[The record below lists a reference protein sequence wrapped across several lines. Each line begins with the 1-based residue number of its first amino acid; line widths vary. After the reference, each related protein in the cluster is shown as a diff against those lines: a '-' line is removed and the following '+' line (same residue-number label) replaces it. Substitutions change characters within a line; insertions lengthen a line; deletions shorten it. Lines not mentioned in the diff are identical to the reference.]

1 MKRKVFY
8 LAALTAAL
16 LTSGPAWSTINMK
29 FYFLEGQDTIK
40 DFNYNS
46 PEVNVYSKG
55 VRLGNFYWDWESCI
69 PASFDDALSGTTV
82 SYKSSFGHV
91 GKFTI
96 TDNGTVNLMLS
107 TLKVSTT
114 RSNGQPWTNR
124 SITIEDEDGNR
135 DNLYTDYLG
144 RDSTYLVPGN
154 SYNYWWQDKKFSFVM
169 ADGFVLNLTE
179 SGGSSTPTSTV
190 RFSVKG
196 RYDDFPYD
204 NSSYYLYAYGDR
216 DQYQYVGSYTTQ
228 IETGSYWIR
237 NDLGI
242 YTDKIEITKDTVIW
256 LDYRKV
262 TFSVKTGTTPNEDLE
277 VSVSPK
283 TDQNNYYSYYSDN
296 ESTNSKGD
304 AVFYL
309 LPGEYKYSVAG
320 KKGDFTVAA
329 QDKTID
335 VKTSKVVITLNGD
348 DPAAID
354 NQSYSWKYGDDD
366 NYSSQNVT
374 PENGKIMLLTT
385 PGDYKLVINDICQ
398 VDVTVAEGENA
409 KTVDLYSLKFTT
421 NVAASGNIYIN
432 NSFRMTY
439 NKKYY
444 FTAGDYNYGF
454 YYYNSDV
461 TDFTLN
467 QNKEIPIN
475 YCTLTVTV
483 SDNSGVVEN
492 ENVSCGNSDG
502 RTDANGKIVL
512 LVPYG
517 EYELSAPRSYV
528 SKTVNLSTA
537 TANETLTIPGYVTFN
552 VTHMGKPIQRGNID
566 IYEAQGNKYYNVD
579 IRDGVAKA
587 RLDPTQKFEVQG
599 YHGNTSISDGSTL
612 QLGVLNVSSEG
623 MGLAFP
629 MENWEAVSSYFVLVG
644 STVRLTAIPVSGG
657 SFKEWNINGNKFTD
671 GMIDLTITT
680 PQTTAN
686 AVFNGSASAHTQIR
700 NTSVNTTFSYD
711 EDYVYL
717 PSNVQGKVNI
727 YSSDGKQVK
736 SIGVAGDKV
745 GIYDLPQGTYVLTL
759 TPVTGDTQ
767 VARFL
772 KK

>member
-40 DFNYNS
+40 DFNNS
-46 PEVNVYSKG
+46 PELYVYSKG
-55 VRLGNFYWDWESCI
+55 VQLGDFDWDWESCI
-69 PASFDDALSGTTV
+69 PAYFDDDLSGTTV
-82 SYKSSFGHV
+82 SYRSSFGHI

-96 TDNGTVNLMLS
+96 SDGTTVNLMCSKLNV
-107 TLKVSTT
+107 TLT
-114 RSNGQPWTNR
+114 RSNGQPWSYR
-124 SITIEDEDGNR
+124 SFSIEDE
-135 DNLYTDYLG
+135 Y
-144 RDSTYLVPGN
+144 GN
-154 SYNYWWQDKKFSFVM
+154 SESVYTNNLGQASIYLIPGMSYSYSWQDKNNSFVM
-169 ADGFVLNLTE
+169 ADGFALNLIE
-179 SGGSSTPTSTV
+179 GGGSSAPSSTV
-190 RFSVKG
+190 NISVRG
-196 RYDDFPYD
+196 RYDDFPN
-204 NSSYYLYAYGDR
+204 NSSSFYLYTYGDKE
-216 DQYQYVGSYTTQ
+216 DYQYVGSYTTQ
-228 IETGSYWIR
+228 VETGSYWIK

-242 YTDKIEITKDTVIW
+242 FTDRIEITKDTVIW

-262 TFSVKTGTTPNEDLE
+262 TFSAKTGTTPNENLR
-277 VSVSPK
+277 VSVYPK
-283 TDQNNYYSYYSDN
+283 SEQNNYYYYSDN
-296 ESTNSKGD
+296 KSTNAKGE
-304 AVFYL
+304 AEFYL
-309 LPGEYKYSVAG
+309 LPGEYNYNVAG

-329 QDKTID
+329 QDKNID

-348 DPAAID
+348 DPAAIE
-354 NQSYSWKYGDDD
+354 NQSYSWEYGDDD

-374 PENGKIMLLTT
+374 PENGKITLITT
-385 PGDYKLVINDICQ
+385 PGDYKLVINDICR

-467 QNKEIPIN
+467 QNKEIAIN

-483 SDNSGVVEN
+483 SDNIGVVEN
-492 ENVSCGNSDG
+492 EHVSCGNSDG
-502 RTDANGKIVL
+502 RTDANGKVVL

-517 EYELSAPRSYV
+517 EFELSAPRSYV

-537 TANETLTIPGYVTFN
+537 TATETLTLPAYVTFN
-552 VTHMGKPIQRGNID
+552 VTHMGQPIQRGNFD
-566 IYEAQGNKYYNVD
+566 ILEATGNRYYNLD
-579 IRDGVAKA
+579 IVNGVTKA
-587 RLDPTQKFEVQG
+587 RIDPTQTFEVEG
-599 YHGNTSISDGSTL
+599 YHGFASISEGSTL

-657 SFKEWNINGNKFTD
+657 SFKEWNINGNKLTE
-671 GMIDLTITT
+671 GMIDLTITA
-680 PQTTAN
+680 PRTTAT
-686 AVFNGSASAHTQIR
+686 AMFNGSASAHTQIR

-711 EDYVYL
+711 NDYVYL
-717 PSNVQGKVNI
+717 PSNVQGKVSI

-745 GIYDLPQGTYVLTL
+745 GVYDLPQGTYVLTL

>member
-1 MKRKVFY
+1 MKRKVLY

-40 DFNYNS
+40 DLNNNS
-46 PEVNVYSKG
+46 PELYVYSKG
-55 VRLGNFYWDWESCI
+55 VQLGNFYWDWESCI
-69 PASFDDALSGTTV
+69 PADFDDNLSGTTV
-82 SYKSSFGHV
+82 SYRSSFGHI

-96 TDNGTVNLMLS
+96 SDGTTVNLMCS
-107 TLKVSTT
+107 TLNVTLT
-114 RSNGQPWTNR
+114 RSNGQPWTYR
-124 SITIEDEDGNR
+124 SFNIEDENGNYY
-135 DNLYTDYLG
+135 NLYTDNLG
-144 RDSTYLVPGN
+144 QASTYLIPGK
-154 SYNYWWQDKKFSFVM
+154 SYKYWWQDTEFVFTM
-169 ADGFVLNLTE
+169 ADGFALNLTE
-179 SGGSSTPTSTV
+179 SEGGGAPSSTV
-190 RFSVKG
+190 NISVKG
-196 RYDDFPYD
+196 RYDDFPYN
-204 NSSYYLYAYGDR
+204 NSSYRMYTYGDKE
-216 DQYQYVGSYTTQ
+216 DDIYVGSYTTQ
-228 IETGSYWIR
+228 VETGSYWIK

-242 YTDKIEITKDTVIW
+242 FTDRIEITKDTVIW

-262 TFSVKTGTTPNEDLE
+262 TFSAKTGTTPNENLR
-277 VSVSPK
+277 VSVYPK
-283 TDQNNYYSYYSDN
+283 SEQNNYYYYSDN
-296 ESTNSKGD
+296 KSTNAKGE
-304 AVFYL
+304 AEFYL
-309 LPGEYKYSVAG
+309 LPGEYTYNVAG

-329 QDKTID
+329 QDKNID

-348 DPAAID
+348 DPAAIQ
-354 NQSYSWKYGDDD
+354 NQSYSWEYGDDD

-374 PENGKIMLLTT
+374 PENGKITLITT
-385 PGDYKLVINDICQ
+385 PGDYKLVINDICR

-421 NVAASGNIYIN
+421 NVAASGNIYLN
-432 NSFRMTY
+432 NDFRMTY

-444 FTAGDYNYGF
+444 FTEGDYRYGF
-454 YYYNSDV
+454 SYYSSDV

-467 QNKEIPIN
+467 QNKEIAIN

-492 ENVSCGNSDG
+492 ENVSVGNTSG
-502 RTDANGKIVL
+502 RTDANGKVVL

-517 EYELSAPRSYV
+517 EFELSAPRSYV

-537 TANETLTIPGYVTFN
+537 TATETLTLPAYVTFN
-552 VTHMGKPIQRGNID
+552 VTHMGQPIQHGNFD
-566 IYEAQGNKYYNVD
+566 ILEATGNRYYNLD
-579 IRDGVAKA
+579 IVNGVTKA
-587 RLDPTQKFEVQG
+587 RIDPTQTFEVQG
-599 YHGNTSISDGSTL
+599 YHGFASISEGSTL

-644 STVRLTAIPVSGG
+644 STVRLTAIPVGGG
-657 SFKEWNINGNKFTD
+657 SLKEWNINGNKYTE

-680 PQTTAN
+680 PRTTAT
-686 AVFNGSASAHTQIR
+686 AVFNGSASTHTQIR

-711 EDYVYL
+711 DSYVYL
-717 PSNVQGKVNI
+717 PTEVQGKVSI
-727 YSSDGKQVK
+727 YSVDGKLVK

-745 GIYDLPQGTYVLTL
+745 GIYDLPQGEYILTL
-759 TPVTGDTQ
+759 TTNNDTQ

>member
-1 MKRKVFY
+1 
-8 LAALTAAL
+8 
-16 LTSGPAWSTINMK
+16 
-29 FYFLEGQDTIK
+29 
-40 DFNYNS
+40 
-46 PEVNVYSKG
+46 
-55 VRLGNFYWDWESCI
+55 
-69 PASFDDALSGTTV
+69 
-82 SYKSSFGHV
+82 
-91 GKFTI
+91 
-96 TDNGTVNLMLS
+96 
-107 TLKVSTT
+107 
-114 RSNGQPWTNR
+114 
-124 SITIEDEDGNR
+124 
-135 DNLYTDYLG
+135 
-144 RDSTYLVPGN
+144 
-154 SYNYWWQDKKFSFVM
+154 
-169 ADGFVLNLTE
+169 
-179 SGGSSTPTSTV
+179 
-190 RFSVKG
+190 
-196 RYDDFPYD
+196 
-204 NSSYYLYAYGDR
+204 
-216 DQYQYVGSYTTQ
+216 
-228 IETGSYWIR
+228 
-237 NDLGI
+237 
-242 YTDKIEITKDTVIW
+242 
-256 LDYRKV
+256 
-262 TFSVKTGTTPNEDLE
+262 
-277 VSVSPK
+277 
-283 TDQNNYYSYYSDN
+283 
-296 ESTNSKGD
+296 
-304 AVFYL
+304 
-309 LPGEYKYSVAG
+309 
-320 KKGDFTVAA
+320 
-329 QDKTID
+329 
-335 VKTSKVVITLNGD
+335 
-348 DPAAID
+348 
-354 NQSYSWKYGDDD
+354 
-366 NYSSQNVT
+366 
-374 PENGKIMLLTT
+374 
-385 PGDYKLVINDICQ
+385 
-398 VDVTVAEGENA
+398 
-409 KTVDLYSLKFTT
+409 
-421 NVAASGNIYIN
+421 
-432 NSFRMTY
+432 MTY

-454 YYYNSDV
+454 YSYGNDV

-492 ENVSCGNSDG
+492 ENVSCGDSDG

-552 VTHMGKPIQRGNID
+552 ITHMGKPIQRGNID
-566 IYEAQGNKYYNVD
+566 IYEAEGNKYYNVD

-657 SFKEWNINGNKFTD
+657 SFKEWNINGTKFTE

-680 PQTTAN
+680 PQTAATAI
-686 AVFNGSASAHTQIR
+686 FNGSASPHTQIR
-700 NTSVNTTFSYD
+700 IAPVNTTFSYD
-711 EDYVYL
+711 DSYVYL
-717 PSNVQGKVNI
+717 PSEVQGKVSI
-727 YSSDGKQVK
+727 YSSDGKLAK